1 MWFKIFVSDFGLRLK
16 LKTVVS
22 AKDKVAHC
30 VLVLVLVVRSLILDL
45 RVCISTSCVLV
56 LFLKVPVWITSLLS
70 DSKHL

>member
-1 MWFKIFVSDFGLRLK
+1 MVS
-16 LKTVVS
+16 V
-22 AKDKVAHC
+22 KDKVTHC

-56 LFLKVPVWITSLLS
+56 LFLKVPVLITSLLS